1 MKNILVPIGISPNG
15 KNTLAYAIALAKHF
29 KASLFVID
37 SHKVT
42 PTSVHISSAK
52 DVIHAQNFNR
62 VKELVQSV
70 QAETVE
76 IKMVTYEGDLVSGI
90 ESLDKEIGI

>member
-42 PTSVHISSAK
+42 PTPVHISSAK
-52 DVIHAQNFNR
+52 DVIHSQNFNR

-70 QAETVE
+70 QTEAVE
-76 IKMVTYEGDLVSGI
+76 IKMVNNAPPTRCRELN
-90 ESLDKEIGI
+90 L